1 MARARRALLLDDE
14 KFVSGFNRRYFMR
27 AVAYLKP
34 YKKLVAVSIA
44 AMIVSMLCGLASPWL
59 IGQALDRC
67 VTGGDYKLL
76 PWIVGGLAAAAGLGA
91 VMMRT
96 KVRLMNV
103 SGRRAL
109 ATMREDLFNHIQTL
123 AFDFFDSRPA
133 GKIMIRVINDID
145 SLLTLFSQG
154 IVNMLSNSLSII
166 VIAALMLALDW
177 RLALVAFSMLP
188 LLLLLV
194 FVLKPMIRKA
204 WREVRWKSSSLNAYL
219 HESLAGMRVTQAFT
233 REEEN
238 SRIFRTANSEVRRT
252 WMKAIY
258 VGAPFWP
265 GFEIVASVGT
275 CLIYWFGVHWMNST
289 VNPISI
295 GTLFAMVWY
304 LGRFWD
310 PLNQISNIYYEILS
324 AMASLERIF
333 EIMDTPAII
342 KDAPGADEL
351 QEIKG
356 RVEFEHVTFGYDFE
370 AGQVVL
376 DDVSF
381 TVEPGKTVAL
391 VGPTGAGKS
400 TVVSLVSRFYD
411 ANRGR
416 VLVDGHDVRDVNLHS
431 LRKQMGI
438 MLQDSFIFSGT
449 LMDNIRYGRL
459 DATDAEVIEAAKAVH
474 AHEFIMQM
482 EDGYMTEVR
491 ERGSRLSTGQK
502 QLISFARALLANPR
516 ILVLDEATASIDT
529 HTEILIQQALEKVL
543 KGRTSFVIAH
553 RLSTIRKADCIMVV
567 DQGKIIEAGNH
578 DELIKMN
585 GAYHDLCEAQ
595 YRYMKA
601 V

>member
-1 MARARRALLLDDE
+1 MARERRALLLEDE
-14 KFVSGFNRRYFMR
+14 KFVSGFNRHYFLR

-34 YKKLVAVSIA
+34 YKKEVFLSMF
-44 AMIVSMLCGLASPWL
+44 AMVVSMLCGLASPWL
-59 IGQALDRC
+59 IGRAIDAC
-67 VTGGDYKLL
+67 APGGDFNTLL
-76 PWIVGGLAAAAGLGA
+76 WIVAGLGVSAA
-91 VMMRT
+91 VGAVTLRA
-96 KVRLMNV
+96 KVRQVNV
-103 SGRRAL
+103 AGRKAL
-109 ATMREDLFNHIQTL
+109 ANMREDLFNHIQAL
-123 AFDFFDSRPA
+123 GFDFFDSRPA

-154 IVNMLSNSLSII
+154 IVNMLTNALSIV
-166 VIAALMLALDW
+166 VITGLMLALDW
-177 RLALVAFSMLP
+177 KLALVAFSVLP
-188 LLLLLV
+188 LLIVIV
-194 FVLKPMIRKA
+194 FVLKPLIRKA

-238 SRIFRTANSEVRRT
+238 SRIFRGANGEIRRT

-265 GFEIVASVGT
+265 GFEIVASAGT
-275 CLIYWFGVHWMNST
+275 CLIYWFGVQWMNT
-289 VNPISI
+289 PVDPISM
-295 GTLFAMVWY
+295 GTLFTMAWY

-310 PLNQISNIYYEILS
+310 PLNQLSNIYYAILS

-333 EIMDTPAII
+333 EIMDTPAAI
-342 KDAPGADEL
+342 KDKEGAYELPGV
-351 QEIKG
+351 KG
-356 RVEFEHVTFGYDFE
+356 RVEFDHVTFGYDYK

-416 VLVDGHDVRDVNLHS
+416 VLVDGHDVRDVRLHS
-431 LRKQMGI
+431 LRSQMGI
-438 MLQDSFIFSGT
+438 MLQDTFIFSGT
-449 LMDNIRYGRL
+449 LMDNMRYGRQ
-459 DATDAEVIEAAKAVH
+459 DATDDEVIAAAKAVH
-474 AHEFIMQM
+474 AHEFIMQL
-482 EDGYMTEVR
+482 ENGYETEVM

-502 QLISFARALLANPR
+502 QLISFARALLADPR
-516 ILVLDEATASIDT
+516 ILILDEATASIDT
-529 HTEILIQQALEKVL
+529 HTEILIQQALEKLL

-553 RLSTIRKADCIMVV
+553 RLSTVRKADTIMVV
-567 DQGKIIEAGNH
+567 DGGKIVESGNH
-578 DELIKMN
+578 EELMEKK

-595 YRYMKA
+595 YRFMKA

>member
-1 MARARRALLLDDE
+1 MARAKRAMLLDDE
-14 KFVSGFNRRYFMR
+14 KYVSGFNTRYFLR
-27 AVAYLKP
+27 AIKYLKP
-34 YKKLVAVSIA
+34 YKGKVAVSMIA
-44 AMIVSMLCGLASPWL
+44 MVINMLCGLVGPWL
-59 IGQALDRC
+59 TGVALDRC
-67 VTGGDYKLL
+67 VNEGDYSLL
-76 PWIVGGLAAAAGLGA
+76 PWVVAGLAGAAALGA
-91 VMMRT
+91 LMMRT

-103 SGRRAL
+103 TGRRAL
-109 ATMREDLFNHIQTL
+109 AKMREDLFNHIQSL
-123 AFDFFDSRPA
+123 GFDFFDSRPA

-145 SLLTLFSQG
+145 SLLTLFAQG
-154 IVNMLSNSLSII
+154 IVNMLTNSLSIA
-166 VIAALMLALDW
+166 VIAGIMLTLNW
-177 RLALVAFSMLP
+177 KLALVAFSVLP
-188 LLLLLV
+188 LLIVIV

-238 SRIFRTANSEVRRT
+238 SRIFRHANGEIRRT
-252 WMKAIY
+252 WMKAIF
-258 VGAPFWP
+258 VGAAFGPS
-265 GFEIVASVGT
+265 FEIVASAGT
-275 CLIYWFGVHWMNST
+275 CLVYWFGIRWMNLP
-289 VNPISI
+289 VDPISM
-295 GTLFAMVWY
+295 GTLFSMVWY
-304 LGRFWD
+304 LGRFWE
-310 PLNQISNIYYEILS
+310 PLNQISNIYYEILA
-324 AMASLERIF
+324 AMASLERIY

-342 KDAPGADEL
+342 KDKEGSYEL
-351 QEIKG
+351 PEIKG
-356 RVEFEHVTFGYDFE
+356 RVEFDHVTFGYDFE

-411 ANRGR
+411 VNLGR
-416 VLVDGHDVRDVNLHS
+416 VLIDGHDVRDVNLHS
-431 LRKQMGI
+431 LRRQMGI

-459 DATDAEVIEAAKAVH
+459 DATDDEVIAAAKAVH
-474 AHEFIMQM
+474 AHDFIMQM
-482 EDGYMTEVR
+482 EKGYDTEVR

-502 QLISFARALLANPR
+502 QLISFARALLADPK
-516 ILVLDEATASIDT
+516 ILILDEATSSIDT

-553 RLSTIRKADCIMVV
+553 RLSTVRKADCIMVV

-578 DELIKMN
+578 DELMEKK
-585 GAYHDLCEAQ
+585 GAYHELCEAQ
-595 YRYMKA
+595 YRFMKA

>member
-1 MARARRALLLDDE
+1 MARTRRALLLDDE
-14 KFVSGFNRRYFMR
+14 KVISGFNTRYFMR
-27 AVAYLKP
+27 ALAYLKP
-34 YKKLVAVSIA
+34 YKGKVAISIV
-44 AMIVSMLCGLASPWL
+44 AMVINMLCGLTGPWL
-59 IGQALDRC
+59 IGLALDRC
-67 VTGGDYKLL
+67 VTGGDVSLL
-76 PWIVGGLAAAAGLGA
+76 PWIVAGLAGSAGLGA
-91 VMMRT
+91 IMLRA
-96 KVRLMNV
+96 KVRMMNV
-103 SGRRAL
+103 TGRKAL
-109 ATMREDLFNHIQTL
+109 ATMREDLFRHIQTL
-123 AFDFFDSRPA
+123 GFDFFDSRPA

-145 SLLTLFSQG
+145 SLLSLFSQG
-154 IVNMLSNSLSII
+154 IVNMLTNALSIL
-166 VIAALMLALDW
+166 VIAGLMLALNW
-177 RLALVAFSMLP
+177 KLALIAFSVLP
-188 LLLLLV
+188 LLIIIV
-194 FVLKPMIRKA
+194 FVLKPKIRKA

-238 SRIFRTANSEVRRT
+238 SRIFRQANGEIRRT
-252 WMKAIY
+252 WMKAIF
-258 VGAPFWP
+258 VGSIFWP
-265 GFEIVASVGT
+265 GFELVASTGT
-275 CLIYWFGVHWMNST
+275 CLVYWFGVHWMNAP
-289 VNPISI
+289 VDPISM
-295 GTLFAMVWY
+295 GTLFSMVWY
-304 LGRFWD
+304 LGRFWE

-342 KDAPGADEL
+342 KDKEGCQIIP
-351 QEIKG
+351 EIMG
-356 RVEFEHVTFGYDFE
+356 RVEFDHVTFGYDYE

-381 TVEPGKTVAL
+381 TVEPGRTVAL

-400 TVVSLVSRFYD
+400 TVVSLISRFYD
-411 ANRGR
+411 VNQGR
-416 VLVDGHDVRDVNLHS
+416 LLIDGYDIRDVSLRS

-459 DATDAEVIEAAKAVH
+459 DATDEEVMEAAKAVH

-482 EDGYMTEVR
+482 ENGYQTEVR

-516 ILVLDEATASIDT
+516 ILILDEATASIDT
-529 HTEILIQQALEKVL
+529 HTEILIQKALERVL

-578 DELIKMN
+578 DELMEKK
-585 GAYHDLCEAQ
+585 GAYRELCEAQ
-595 YRYMKA
+595 YRFMQA

>member
-14 KFVSGFNRRYFMR
+14 KYISGFNKHYFMR
-27 AVAYLKP
+27 AIAYLKP
-34 YKKLVAVSIA
+34 YRKIVVLSLL
-44 AMIVSMLCGLASPWL
+44 AMIVCMLCGLASPLL
-59 IGQALDRC
+59 IGKAIDVC
-67 VTGGDYKLL
+67 KPGGDYRQLL
-76 PWIVGGLAAAAGLGA
+76 WIVAGLAAAASLGA
-91 VMMRT
+91 VMLRT

-109 ATMREDLFNHIQTL
+109 AAMREDLFNHIQTL

-133 GKIMIRVINDID
+133 GKIMIRVINDIE
-145 SLLTLFSQG
+145 SLLNMFSQG
-154 IVNMLSNSLSII
+154 IVNMISNSLSI
-166 VIAALMLALDW
+166 VAIAGIMLAVNW

-188 LLLLLV
+188 LLILLI
-194 FVLKPMIRKA
+194 FVLRPKIRQA
-204 WREVRWKSSSLNAYL
+204 WRVTRWKSSSLNAYL

-238 SRIFRTANSEVRRT
+238 SNIFRNANGEIRRT
-252 WMKAIY
+252 WMKAILI
-258 VGAPFWP
+258 GSAMWP
-265 GFEIVASVGT
+265 GFEIVASTGT
-275 CLIYWFGVHWMNST
+275 CLIYWFGVHWMGAP
-289 VNPISI
+289 VNPVTM
-295 GTLFAMVWY
+295 GTLFTMAWY

-310 PLNQISNIYYEILS
+310 PLNQISTIYYDILS

-342 KDAPGADEL
+342 KDKPGAYKLPEM
-351 QEIKG
+351 KG
-356 RVEFEHVTFGYDFE
+356 RVEFDHVSFGYDFE

-381 TVEPGKTVAL
+381 VVEPGKTVAL

-416 VLVDGHDVRDVNLHS
+416 VLVDGHDVRDVELRS
-431 LRKQMGI
+431 LRRQMGL
-438 MLQDSFIFSGT
+438 MLQDTFIFSGT

-459 DATDAEVIEAAKAVH
+459 DATDEEVIDAAKAVH
-474 AHEFIMQM
+474 AHEFISMM
-482 EDGYMTEVR
+482 ENGYNTEVL

-516 ILVLDEATASIDT
+516 ILILDEATASIDT
-529 HTEILIQQALEKVL
+529 HTEILIQQALEKLL

-567 DQGKIIEAGNH
+567 NQGKIVETGNH
-578 DELIKMN
+578 EELLEKN

-595 YRYMKA
+595 FRYMKA